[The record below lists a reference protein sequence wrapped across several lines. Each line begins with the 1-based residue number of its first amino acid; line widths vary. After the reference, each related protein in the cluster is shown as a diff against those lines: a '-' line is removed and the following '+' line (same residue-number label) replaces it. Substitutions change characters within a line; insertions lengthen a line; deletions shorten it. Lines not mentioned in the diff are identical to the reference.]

1 MRTQAAMKSERIDLR
16 TTQEDK
22 RVLARAAE
30 FEQSDLT
37 SYILSK
43 ILPIARKTVR
53 QAELLTLSARDSA
66 HVLDLL
72 ENPPEPSPA
81 LEKAFRRLADN
92 RL

>member
-22 RVLARAAE
+22 RLLARAAE

-72 ENPPEPSPA
+72 EHPPEPSSA
-81 LEKAFRRLADN
+81 LEKAFRRLAEN